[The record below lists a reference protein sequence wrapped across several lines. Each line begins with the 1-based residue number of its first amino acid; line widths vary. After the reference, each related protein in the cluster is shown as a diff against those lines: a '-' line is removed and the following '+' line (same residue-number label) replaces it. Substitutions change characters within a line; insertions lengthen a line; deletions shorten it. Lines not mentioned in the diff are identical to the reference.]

1 MNELE
6 RLKAKKEELKKD
18 KKIMSYEE
26 QIQALF
32 NQPIKRI
39 KANTYLRR
47 ERQAKKENRE
57 IKNVIKASYLY

>member
-1 MNELE
+1 MNELK

-32 NQPIKRI
+32 NKPIKKI
-39 KANTYLRR
+39 KASTYLRR

-57 IKNVIKASYLY
+57 VQNVIKASYLY

>member
-1 MNELE
+1 MNKLE

-32 NQPIKRI
+32 NKPTKRI
-39 KANTYLRR
+39 KASTYLRR

-57 IKNVIKASYLY
+57 IQNTIKASYLY